1 MPKKS
6 LYEQIASIVFQLEAL
21 CRENNVVV
29 CVQMYNPEDDKTQI
43 NFYLED

>member
-6 LYEQIASIVFQLEAL
+6 LYEQISSIVCRLEEL
-21 CRENNVVV
+21 CRENNIAVRVE
-29 CVQMYNPEDDKTQI
+29 MYNSGDKTEI